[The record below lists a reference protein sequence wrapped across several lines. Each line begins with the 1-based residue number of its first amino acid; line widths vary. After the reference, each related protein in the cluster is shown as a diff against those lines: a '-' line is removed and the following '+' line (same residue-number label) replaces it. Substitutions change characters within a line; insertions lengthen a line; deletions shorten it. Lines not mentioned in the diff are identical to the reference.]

1 MAGGL
6 SRLHWSGP
14 AERDIRDIWSY
25 YVAEASTEIAD
36 KVFEQIRIAAQRLI
50 QHPLSGR
57 PRDELRPGL
66 RSILSDPY
74 VIFYRV
80 SDRGVQIVRVIH
92 GRRNLSAAL
101 TKRD

>member
-14 AERDIRDIWSY
+14 AERDIRGIWSY
-25 YVAEASTEIAD
+25 YVSEASTEVAD
-36 KVFEQIRIAAQRLI
+36 KVLEHIRITAQRLI

-57 PRDELRPGL
+57 PRDDLRPGL

-74 VIFYRV
+74 VIFYRI
-80 SDRGVQIVRVIH
+80 SNRGVQIVRVIH

-101 TKRD
+101 TQRN